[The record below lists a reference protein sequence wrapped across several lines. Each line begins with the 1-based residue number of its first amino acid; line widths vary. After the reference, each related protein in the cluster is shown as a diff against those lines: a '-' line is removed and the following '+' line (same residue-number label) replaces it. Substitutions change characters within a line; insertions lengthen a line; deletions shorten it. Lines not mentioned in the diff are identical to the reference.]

1 VVARALH
8 LVRHGEVDNPAGVL
22 YGRLPGFRLSARGER
37 MAAATAR
44 AIADLPVTRIVAS
57 PLTRTQQSAQPI
69 AEAFG
74 LPVESDDRLIEA
86 GNRLEGRRSA
96 GLALVTSPRN
106 WPLYTNPLRPS
117 WGEPY
122 REIVER
128 MRAAMLDVLRTTES
142 GDAVIV
148 THQLPIWMVHRSVNR
163 EPLPH
168 DPRHR
173 RCALSSVTTF
183 ERRDGRIVETAYAD
197 PAASVPAVDEGA
209 A

>member
-1 VVARALH
+1 MVARALH